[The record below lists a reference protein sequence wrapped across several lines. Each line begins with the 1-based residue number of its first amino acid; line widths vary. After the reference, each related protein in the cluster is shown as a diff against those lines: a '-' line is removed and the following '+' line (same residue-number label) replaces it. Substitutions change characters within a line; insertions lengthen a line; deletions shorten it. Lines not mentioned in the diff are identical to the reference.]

1 MLTLNV
7 EHFGDMAV
15 IECYGRIVQSDAA
28 FRLRNAVIVEAESR
42 MIVLDFSEIEAVES
56 GGLGMLAYLQL
67 WAFAHDVKLKLFNP
81 SDAVRERIEHAS
93 LHPCQIATLDEMTA
107 LLMVADQRHE
117 FTCSKEFGA
126 T

>member
-7 EHFGDMAV
+7 EHFGDIAV

-28 FRLRNAVIVEAESR
+28 FRLRNAVIAEAESR
-42 MIVLDFSEIEAVES
+42 MIVLDFSEIEAVEG

-81 SDAVRERIEHAS
+81 SDTVRERIERAS
-93 LHPCQIATLDEMTA
+93 LHPCQVATLDEMTA
-107 LLMVADQRHE
+107 WLMVAEQRHE
-117 FTCSKEFGA
+117 FPCSKEFGA